1 MFIQES
7 LWDLKEDVG
16 SSVNP
21 LIQSLQ
27 GMEIDRRKQQ
37 GNSALTAK
45 SIVLTQYLYRIAV
58 YPLPWE
64 SHVEMNFEINTAKML
79 VKSVCISI
87 WACVLMYL
95 SLLIFTTVLT
105 NWKNKSCFTLYKRN
119 FPKSFVFIQIF
130 MLEETEYA
138 VLACSP
144 RIEIVARNMQYD
156 CRIHHTFEKVR
167 VWYEVNQFWPTA
179 TLEQFLNVWI
189 SINISERWD

>member
-79 VKSVCISI
+79 VKSVCIST
-87 WACVLMYL
+87 L
-95 SLLIFTTVLT
+95 SL
-105 NWKNKSCFTLYKRN
+105 CFDVP
-119 FPKSFVFIQIF
+119 FF
-130 MLEETEYA
+130 
-138 VLACSP
+138 
-144 RIEIVARNMQYD
+144 
-156 CRIHHTFEKVR
+156 
-167 VWYEVNQFWPTA
+167 
-179 TLEQFLNVWI
+179 
-189 SINISERWD
+189 INIYYSSNKLKK